1 MAKPLSTERATNA
14 RGGDLIASALRTLE
28 AGSGGI
34 TALSAA
40 IHDGLGTT
48 FIAAVDLISAAR
60 GRLIV
65 TGMGKS
71 GHVGRK
77 IAATFASTGTPA
89 FFVHP
94 SEASHGDLGMIT
106 PDDAI
111 MALSWSGETAEL
123 KDLIDYSRRFRIGLI
138 AVTAVTDST
147 LGRAA
152 DVVLAMPQAREACPH
167 NLAPTTSTLMQA
179 ALGDALAIALL
190 ESRGFTAIDFGH
202 FHPGEASHGDLGMI
216 TPRQDVIMALSWSG
230 ETAELKDL
238 IDYSRRFGI
247 GLIAITANIESTLAR
262 AADVVLTL
270 PQAREACPHNLAP
283 TTSSLMQ
290 LALGDA
296 LAIALLESRGFTAID
311 FGKLHPAGRLG
322 AMLKFVRNVMHGDP
336 PLATLGSKMSEALV
350 EMTRKGFGC
359 IGIIDA
365 NRRLVGIIT
374 DGDLRRHMRSNLPE
388 ARVEDV
394 MTKAPKTVRP
404 DQLASE
410 ALEILNSS
418 KITALIVAAGGKPV
432 GIVHVHDLL
441 RAGVA

>member
-40 IHDGLGTT
+40 IHDGLGTA

-202 FHPGEASHGDLGMI
+202 FHPG
-216 TPRQDVIMALSWSG
+216 
-230 ETAELKDL
+230 
-238 IDYSRRFGI
+238 
-247 GLIAITANIESTLAR
+247 
-262 AADVVLTL
+262 
-270 PQAREACPHNLAP
+270 
-283 TTSSLMQ
+283 
-290 LALGDA
+290 
-296 LAIALLESRGFTAID
+296 
-311 FGKLHPAGRLG
+311 GRLG
-322 AMLKFVRNVMHGDP
+322 AMLKFVRDIMHTGAEI
-336 PLATLGSKMSEALV
+336 PLATVGARMSEAIA
-350 EMTRKGFGC
+350 EMTAKTFGC
-359 IGIIDA
+359 VGITD
-365 NRRLVGIIT
+365 RRGHLVGIIT
-374 DGDLRRHMRSNLPE
+374 DGDLRRHMSANLLDL
-388 ARVEDV
+388 AVEKV
-394 MTKAPKTVRP
+394 MTPQPRTVRP
-404 DQLASE
+404 DQLVSE
-410 ALEILNSS
+410 ALELLNSS
-418 KITALIVAAGGKPV
+418 KKTQLMVVDGGKPV
-432 GIVHVHDLL
+432 GVVHFHDLL